1 MARVSDLR
9 TMKQFPFSN
18 LGIVICI
25 SSLALCKPARAQ
37 MPSVSPNG
45 SPMSQSTSP
54 PPASQPYGSNSNA
67 TATSG
72 TQSPFYGSVPE
83 GKASPY
89 VLSLSIKDAM
99 ERGLRNN
106 LGLLL
111 ESDNTLE
118 ARGEKW
124 KELSALLPN
133 VNATI
138 TESVAQIDLAA
149 EGFRFATPGI
159 PKIIG
164 PIGIFQAQTNFSQSI
179 FDLHLLD
186 RNRGASA
193 NQRSAQFNY
202 KDARELVVLAV
213 GNSYLQTLSATAR
226 VQTLQA
232 QVQTAQ
238 ALYGK
243 SVDQQNAGVIPA
255 INSLRAR
262 VELQSQQQ
270 QLIVARNNYAK
281 QKLML
286 ARIIGLPPGQ
296 EFILSDQVPY
306 APLAQMTMGE
316 ALRRAYA
323 SRSDYQAAVQR
334 VRGAEYFRNAATAE
348 HYPSLNL
355 AGDYGDAG
363 IRPGS
368 SHGVFQVGA
377 TLEIPI
383 FAGGRS
389 HADALEAEASLRQSK
404 QQLDNLR
411 AQIDYEVRV
420 ALLDLAAAADQV
432 EVARS
437 SVDLS
442 SQTLNQSRDRFAA
455 GVADNL
461 EVIQAQEAVAA
472 ANENYI
478 SSLYAHNVAKISLA
492 RAIGFAE
499 KGVKEYLQSK

>member
-1 MARVSDLR
+1 
-9 TMKQFPFSN
+9 
-18 LGIVICI
+18 
-25 SSLALCKPARAQ
+25 
-37 MPSVSPNG
+37 
-45 SPMSQSTSP
+45 
-54 PPASQPYGSNSNA
+54 
-67 TATSG
+67 
-72 TQSPFYGSVPE
+72 
-83 GKASPY
+83 
-89 VLSLSIKDAM
+89 M

-111 ESDNTLE
+111 QSDATLQ

-133 VNATI
+133 VSAAV

-149 EGFRFATPGI
+149 QGFRFNTPGI
-159 PKIIG
+159 PKIVG
-164 PIGIFQAQTNFSQSI
+164 PIGIFQAEGIFSQSI
-179 FDLHLLD
+179 FDMHLID
-186 RNRGASA
+186 RKRAASA
-193 NQRSAQFNY
+193 NERAAQFNY

-213 GNSYLQTLSATAR
+213 GNAYLQTLSAAAR
-226 VQTLQA
+226 VETLQA
-232 QVQTAQ
+232 QVQTSQ

-243 SVDQQNAGVIPA
+243 SVDQQNAGIIPA
-255 INSLRAR
+255 IDSLRAR

-281 QKLML
+281 QKLLL
-286 ARIIGLPPGQ
+286 ARIVGLPPGQ
-296 EFILSDQVPY
+296 EYLLSDTVPY
-306 APLAQMTMGE
+306 APLAQLTIDE

-323 SRSDYQAAVQR
+323 SRADYQSAIQR
-334 VRGAEYFRNAATAE
+334 VRGAQYFRNAATAE
-348 HYPSLNL
+348 HYPSLAL

-377 TLEIPI
+377 TLSIPI
-383 FAGGRS
+383 FAGGRA
-389 HADALEAEASLRQSK
+389 HADALEAEASLRQSR
-404 QQLDNLR
+404 QQLENLR
-411 AQIDYEVRV
+411 TQIDYEVRS

-437 SVDLS
+437 SVELS
-442 SQTLNQSRDRFAA
+442 NQTLNQARDRFAA

-461 EVIQAQEAVAA
+461 DVVQAQETVTAS
-472 ANENYI
+472 NENYI

-499 KGVKEYLQSK
+499 EGVRQYLQSK

>member
-1 MARVSDLR
+1 MFAFGLIS
-9 TMKQFPFSN
+9 
-18 LGIVICI
+18 GIPVNAQQ
-25 SSLALCKPARAQ
+25 SSSSQNQPSTPAFN
-37 MPSVSPNG
+37 S
-45 SPMSQSTSP
+45 STSD
-54 PPASQPYGSNSNA
+54 SESYGSNV
-67 TATSG
+67 TQSG
-72 TQSPFYGSVPE
+72 GQSPFYGSVPE
-83 GKASPY
+83 GKASAY

-133 VNATI
+133 VNAAI

-149 EGFRFATPGI
+149 QGFRFGTPGI
-159 PKIIG
+159 PKVIG
-164 PIGIFQAQTNFSQSI
+164 PIGIFQAQANFSQSV

-186 RNRGASA
+186 RKRGASA
-193 NQRSAQFNY
+193 NERAAQFNY
-202 KDARELVVLAV
+202 KDARDLVVLAV
-213 GNSYLQTLSATAR
+213 GNAYLQTLSGAAR
-226 VQTLQA
+226 VETSQA

-255 INSLRAR
+255 IDSLRAR
-262 VELQSQQQ
+262 VEMQSQQQ

-281 QKLML
+281 QKLIL

-296 EFILSDQVPY
+296 EFDLTDKAPY
-306 APLAQMTMGE
+306 APLAQMTIEE

-323 SRSDYQAAVQR
+323 SRSDYQAAAQR

-368 SHGVFQVGA
+368 SHGVFLFGA
-377 TLEIPI
+377 TVDIPI
-383 FAGGRS
+383 FAGGRA
-389 HADALEAEASLRQSK
+389 HADALEAEASLRQSR
-404 QQLDNLR
+404 QQLENLR
-411 AQIDYEVRV
+411 AQIDFEVRT
-420 ALLDLAAAADQV
+420 ALLDLAASADQV

-442 SQTLNQSRDRFAA
+442 NQTLNQARDRFAA

-472 ANENYI
+472 SNENYI

-499 KGVKEYLQSK
+499 EGVREYLQSK

>member
-1 MARVSDLR
+1 M
-9 TMKQFPFSN
+9 
-18 LGIVICI
+18 
-25 SSLALCKPARAQ
+25 SSR
-37 MPSVSPNG
+37 
-45 SPMSQSTSP
+45 
-54 PPASQPYGSNSNA
+54 
-67 TATSG
+67 
-72 TQSPFYGSVPE
+72 
-83 GKASPY
+83 
-89 VLSLSIKDAM
+89 LSSITKMQED
-99 ERGLRNN
+99 
-106 LGLLL
+106 
-111 ESDNTLE
+111 
-118 ARGEKW
+118 
-124 KELSALLPN
+124 
-133 VNATI
+133 
-138 TESVAQIDLAA
+138 
-149 EGFRFATPGI
+149 
-159 PKIIG
+159 
-164 PIGIFQAQTNFSQSI
+164 
-179 FDLHLLD
+179 
-186 RNRGASA
+186 
-193 NQRSAQFNY
+193 
-202 KDARELVVLAV
+202 LVVLAV
-213 GNSYLQTLSATAR
+213 GNAYLQTLSSAAR
-226 VQTLQA
+226 VDTLQA

-255 INSLRAR
+255 IDSLRAR

-286 ARIIGLPPGQ
+286 ARIIGLPTGQ
-296 EFILSDQVPY
+296 EFILADQVPY
-306 APLAQMTMGE
+306 APLAQMTMDE

-323 SRSDYQAAVQR
+323 SRSDYQAAAQK
-334 VRGAEYFRNAATAE
+334 VRGAQYFRNAATAE
-348 HYPSLNL
+348 HYPSLDL
-355 AGDYGDAG
+355 AGDYGVAG

-383 FAGGRS
+383 FAGGRA

-404 QQLDNLR
+404 QQFDNLR

-442 SQTLNQSRDRFAA
+442 NQTLNQARDRFAA

-461 EVIQAQEAVAA
+461 EVVQAQEAVAS

-499 KGVKEYLQSK
+499 EGVKEYLQSK

>member
-1 MARVSDLR
+1 
-9 TMKQFPFSN
+9 
-18 LGIVICI
+18 
-25 SSLALCKPARAQ
+25 
-37 MPSVSPNG
+37 
-45 SPMSQSTSP
+45 
-54 PPASQPYGSNSNA
+54 
-67 TATSG
+67 
-72 TQSPFYGSVPE
+72 
-83 GKASPY
+83 
-89 VLSLSIKDAM
+89 M

-106 LGLLL
+106 LGLLI

-149 EGFRFATPGI
+149 QGFRFGTPGI

-164 PIGIFQAQTNFSQSI
+164 PIGIFQAQANFSQSV

-186 RNRGASA
+186 RKRGASSNERA
-193 NQRSAQFNY
+193 AQFNY

-213 GNSYLQTLSATAR
+213 GNSYLKTLSSAAR
-226 VQTLQA
+226 VETSQA

-255 INSLRAR
+255 IDSLRAR
-262 VELQSQQQ
+262 VEFQSQQQ

-281 QKLML
+281 QKLNL

-296 EFILSDQVPY
+296 EFILTDQVPY
-306 APLAQMTMGE
+306 APLAQMTLEE

-323 SRSDYQAAVQR
+323 SRSDYQAATQR

-348 HYPSLNL
+348 HYPSLGL

-389 HADALEAEASLRQSK
+389 HADALQAEASLRQSR

-411 AQIDYEVRV
+411 AQIDYEVRTS
-420 ALLDLAAAADQV
+420 LLDLAAAADQV

-442 SQTLNQSRDRFAA
+442 NQTLNQARDRFAA

-461 EVIQAQEAVAA
+461 EVIQAQEAVAMT
-472 ANENYI
+472 NEDYI

-499 KGVKEYLQSK
+499 EGVREYLQSK

>member
-1 MARVSDLR
+1 
-9 TMKQFPFSN
+9 
-18 LGIVICI
+18 
-25 SSLALCKPARAQ
+25 
-37 MPSVSPNG
+37 
-45 SPMSQSTSP
+45 
-54 PPASQPYGSNSNA
+54 
-67 TATSG
+67 
-72 TQSPFYGSVPE
+72 
-83 GKASPY
+83 
-89 VLSLSIKDAM
+89 M

-106 LGLLL
+106 LGLLI

-149 EGFRFATPGI
+149 QGFRFGTPGI

-164 PIGIFQAQTNFSQSI
+164 PIGIFQAQANFSQSV

-186 RNRGASA
+186 RKRGASSNERA
-193 NQRSAQFNY
+193 AQFNY

-213 GNSYLQTLSATAR
+213 GNSYLKTLSSAAR
-226 VQTLQA
+226 VETSQA

-255 INSLRAR
+255 IDSLRAR
-262 VELQSQQQ
+262 VEFQSQQQ

-281 QKLML
+281 QKLNL

-296 EFILSDQVPY
+296 EFILTDQVPY
-306 APLAQMTMGE
+306 APLAQMTVEE

-323 SRSDYQAAVQR
+323 SRSDYQAAAQT

-348 HYPSLNL
+348 HYPSLGL

-389 HADALEAEASLRQSK
+389 HADALQAEASLRQSR

-411 AQIDYEVRV
+411 AQIDYEVRTS
-420 ALLDLAAAADQV
+420 LLDLAAAADQV

-442 SQTLNQSRDRFAA
+442 NQTLNQARDRFAA

-461 EVIQAQEAVAA
+461 EVIQAQEAVAMT
-472 ANENYI
+472 NEDYI

-499 KGVKEYLQSK
+499 EGVREYLQSK

>member
-1 MARVSDLR
+1 M
-9 TMKQFPFSN
+9 
-18 LGIVICI
+18 
-25 SSLALCKPARAQ
+25 LALSLLFRIPAQAQ
-37 MPSVSPNG
+37 MASSPSSGSGSAQQGSSTGETESYGASTSNAADQSVSG
-45 SPMSQSTSP
+45 SS
-54 PPASQPYGSNSNA
+54 
-67 TATSG
+67 
-72 TQSPFYGSVPE
+72 QSPFYGSVPE
-83 GKASPY
+83 GKATDY
-89 VLSLSIKDAM
+89 VLSLSIKDAV

-111 ESDNTLE
+111 GSDNTLQ

-133 VNATI
+133 VNGAI

-149 EGFRFATPGI
+149 QGLRFSAPGI
-159 PKIIG
+159 PKIVG
-164 PIGIFQAQTNFSQSI
+164 PIGIFQADANFSQSI
-179 FDLHLLD
+179 FDLHLID

-193 NQRSAQFNY
+193 NERAAQFNY

-213 GNSYLQTLSATAR
+213 GNTYLEALSGAAR
-226 VQTLQA
+226 VETAQA

-255 INSLRAR
+255 IDSLRAR

-270 QLIVARNNYAK
+270 QLIVARNNFAK

-286 ARIIGLPPGQ
+286 ARVIGLPPGQ
-296 EFILSDQVPY
+296 EYILADTVPY
-306 APLAQMTMGE
+306 APLAQMTLEE

-323 SRSDYQAAVQR
+323 SRSDYQAAAQR
-334 VRGAEYFRNAATAE
+334 VRGAEYFRDAATAE

-355 AGDYGDAG
+355 GGYYGDAG

-368 SHGVFQVGA
+368 SHGVFQVAA

-383 FAGGRS
+383 FAGGRA
-389 HADALEAEASLRQSK
+389 HADALQAEASLRQSR
-404 QQLDNLR
+404 QQLENLR
-411 AQIDYEVRV
+411 GQIDYEVRT

-442 SQTLNQSRDRFAA
+442 SQTLDQARDRFAA

-461 EVIQAQEAVAA
+461 EVVQAQETVAA

-478 SSLYAHNVAKISLA
+478 SSLYAHNVAKILLA

-499 KGVKEYLQSK
+499 EGVKEYLQSKSK

>member
-1 MARVSDLR
+1 
-9 TMKQFPFSN
+9 
-18 LGIVICI
+18 
-25 SSLALCKPARAQ
+25 
-37 MPSVSPNG
+37 
-45 SPMSQSTSP
+45 
-54 PPASQPYGSNSNA
+54 
-67 TATSG
+67 
-72 TQSPFYGSVPE
+72 
-83 GKASPY
+83 
-89 VLSLSIKDAM
+89 M

-106 LGLLL
+106 LGLLI

-149 EGFRFATPGI
+149 QGFRFGTPGI

-164 PIGIFQAQTNFSQSI
+164 PIGIFQAQANFSQSV

-186 RNRGASA
+186 RRRGASSNERA
-193 NQRSAQFNY
+193 AQFNY

-213 GNSYLQTLSATAR
+213 GNSYLKTLSSAAR
-226 VQTLQA
+226 VETSQA

-255 INSLRAR
+255 IDSLRAR
-262 VELQSQQQ
+262 VEFQSQQQ

-281 QKLML
+281 QKLNL

-296 EFILSDQVPY
+296 EFILTDQVPY
-306 APLAQMTMGE
+306 APLAQMTLEE

-323 SRSDYQAAVQR
+323 SRSDYQAATQR

-348 HYPSLNL
+348 HYPSLGL

-389 HADALEAEASLRQSK
+389 HADALQAEASLRQSR

-411 AQIDYEVRV
+411 AQIDYEVRTS
-420 ALLDLAAAADQV
+420 LLDLAAAADQV

-442 SQTLNQSRDRFAA
+442 NQTLNQARDRFAA

-461 EVIQAQEAVAA
+461 EVIQAQEAVAMT
-472 ANENYI
+472 NEDYI

-499 KGVKEYLQSK
+499 EGVREYLQSK

>member
-1 MARVSDLR
+1 
-9 TMKQFPFSN
+9 
-18 LGIVICI
+18 
-25 SSLALCKPARAQ
+25 
-37 MPSVSPNG
+37 
-45 SPMSQSTSP
+45 
-54 PPASQPYGSNSNA
+54 
-67 TATSG
+67 
-72 TQSPFYGSVPE
+72 
-83 GKASPY
+83 
-89 VLSLSIKDAM
+89 M

-106 LGLLL
+106 LGLLI

-149 EGFRFATPGI
+149 QGFRFGTPGI

-164 PIGIFQAQTNFSQSI
+164 PIGIFQAQANFSQSV

-186 RNRGASA
+186 RKRGASSNERA
-193 NQRSAQFNY
+193 AQFNY

-213 GNSYLQTLSATAR
+213 GNSYLKTLSSAAR
-226 VQTLQA
+226 VETSQA

-255 INSLRAR
+255 IDSLRAR
-262 VELQSQQQ
+262 VEFQSQQQ

-281 QKLML
+281 QKLNL

-296 EFILSDQVPY
+296 EFILTDQVPY
-306 APLAQMTMGE
+306 APLAQMTLEE

-323 SRSDYQAAVQR
+323 SRSDYQAAAQR

-348 HYPSLNL
+348 HYPSLGL

-389 HADALEAEASLRQSK
+389 HADALQAEASLRQSR

-411 AQIDYEVRV
+411 AQIDYEVRTS
-420 ALLDLAAAADQV
+420 LLDLAAAADQV

-442 SQTLNQSRDRFAA
+442 NQTLNQARDRFAA

-461 EVIQAQEAVAA
+461 EVIQAQEAVAMT
-472 ANENYI
+472 NEDYI

-499 KGVKEYLQSK
+499 EGVREYLQSK

>member
-1 MARVSDLR
+1 
-9 TMKQFPFSN
+9 MKRSPVFNS
-18 LGIVICI
+18 GIVTYM
-25 SSLALCKPARAQ
+25 LALGFIFSPRASAQ
-37 MPSVSPNG
+37 GPSTGPNG
-45 SPMSQSTSP
+45 SGSASSSSAGESESYSGSPSSQNV
-54 PPASQPYGSNSNA
+54 NSN
-67 TATSG
+67 G
-72 TQSPFYGSVPE
+72 QSSFYGSVPD

-99 ERGLRNN
+99 QRGLRNN

-111 ESDNTLE
+111 GSDNTLQ

-124 KELSALLPN
+124 KELSARLPN
-133 VNATI
+133 VNATV

-149 EGFRFATPGI
+149 EGFRFGVPGI
-159 PKIIG
+159 PRVIG
-164 PIGIFQAQTNFSQSI
+164 PIGIFQAQANLSQSI

-193 NQRSAQFNY
+193 NERAAQFNY

-213 GNSYLQTLSATAR
+213 GNAYLQILSSTAR
-226 VQTLQA
+226 VETA
-232 QVQTAQ
+232 HSQVETAQ
-238 ALYGK
+238 ALYTK

-255 INSLRAR
+255 IDSLRAR
-262 VELQSQQQ
+262 VELQNQQQ
-270 QLIVARNNYAK
+270 QLILARNDYAK
-281 QKLML
+281 RKLML

-296 EFILSDQVPY
+296 EFILSDTVPY
-306 APLAQMTMGE
+306 APLAQMTIEE
-316 ALRRAYA
+316 ALKRAYA
-323 SRSDYQAAVQR
+323 SRSDYQAAAQR

-348 HYPSLNL
+348 HYPSLGI

-368 SHGVFQVGA
+368 SHGVFEFGA

-383 FAGGRS
+383 FAGGRA
-389 HADALEAEASLRQSK
+389 HADALEAEATLRQSR
-404 QQLDNLR
+404 QQLENLR
-411 AQIDYEVRV
+411 AQIDYEVRT

-442 SQTLNQSRDRFAA
+442 SQTLNQARDRFAA

-472 ANENYI
+472 TNENYI

-499 KGVKEYLQSK
+499 EGVRDYLKSK

>member
-1 MARVSDLR
+1 MNGSRA
-9 TMKQFPFSN
+9 MKQFPFSSFELIAGILTFGLVFCN
-18 LGIVICI
+18 VVPAQTSGSLGS
-25 SSLALCKPARAQ
+25 SSLAQ
-37 MPSVSPNG
+37 SNSSPTG
-45 SPMSQSTSP
+45 SESYGSGSSSSTSQSST
-54 PPASQPYGSNSNA
+54 GE
-67 TATSG
+67 
-72 TQSPFYGSVPE
+72 SPFYGSVPE

-89 VLSLSIKDAM
+89 VLSLSIKNAM

-111 ESDNTLE
+111 ESDNTLQ

-159 PKIIG
+159 PKIVG

-186 RNRGASA
+186 RKRGASV
-193 NQRSAQFNY
+193 NEQSAQLNY
-202 KDARELVVLAV
+202 KDARDLVVLAV
-213 GNSYLQTLSATAR
+213 GNAYLQTLSSAAR
-226 VQTLQA
+226 VDTLQA

-255 INSLRAR
+255 IDSLRAR

-286 ARIIGLPPGQ
+286 ARIIGLPTGQ
-296 EFILSDQVPY
+296 EFVLADQVPY
-306 APLAQMTMGE
+306 APLAQMTMEE

-323 SRSDYQAAVQR
+323 SRSDYQAAAQK
-334 VRGAEYFRNAATAE
+334 VRGAQYFRNAATAE

-383 FAGGRS
+383 FAGGRA

-411 AQIDYEVRV
+411 AEIDYEVRV

-442 SQTLNQSRDRFAA
+442 NQTLTQARDRFAA

-461 EVIQAQEAVAA
+461 EVVQAQEAVAS

-499 KGVKEYLQSK
+499 EGVKEYLQSK

>member
-1 MARVSDLR
+1 MV
-9 TMKQFPFSN
+9 T
-18 LGIVICI
+18 LGMVFCEPV
-25 SSLALCKPARAQ
+25 PAQ
-37 MPSVSPNG
+37 LG
-45 SPMSQSTSP
+45 SPQNGAPAAQSSSSGGSSESYNGGSSQSSMGQTGESTS
-54 PPASQPYGSNSNA
+54 
-67 TATSG
+67 
-72 TQSPFYGSVPE
+72 QSPFYGSVPE

-106 LGLLL
+106 LGALLQN
-111 ESDNTLE
+111 DNTLQ

-133 VNATI
+133 VSAAI
-138 TESVAQIDLAA
+138 SESVAQIDLAA
-149 EGFRFATPGI
+149 EGFRFAIPGI
-159 PKIIG
+159 PNVIG
-164 PIGIFQAQTNFSQSI
+164 PIGIFQANTYFSQSV
-179 FDLHLLD
+179 FDIHAID

-193 NQRSAQFNY
+193 NERAAQFNY
-202 KDARELVVLAV
+202 KDAREIVVLAV
-213 GNSYLQTLSATAR
+213 GNAYLQTLSGAAR
-226 VQTLQA
+226 VETTQA

-238 ALYGK
+238 ALYTK

-255 INSLRAR
+255 IDSLRAR
-262 VELQSQQQ
+262 VELQNEQQ

-281 QKLML
+281 QKLTL
-286 ARIIGLPPGQ
+286 ARVIGLPPGQ
-296 EFILSDQVPY
+296 EFILTDKVPY
-306 APLAQMTMGE
+306 APLAQITIEE

-323 SRSDYQAAVQR
+323 SRSDYQAAIQK
-334 VRGAEYFRNAATAE
+334 VRGAEYFRDAATAE

-355 AGDYGDAG
+355 AGNYGDAG

-368 SHGVFQVGA
+368 SHGEFQVGA
-377 TLEIPI
+377 TLDIPI

-389 HADALEAEASLRQSK
+389 RADALEAEATLKQSQ
-404 QQLDNLR
+404 QQLENLR
-411 AQIDYEVRV
+411 AQIDYDVRTS
-420 ALLDLAAAADQV
+420 LLDLAAAADQV

-442 SQTLNQSRDRFAA
+442 NQTLNQARDRFAA

-461 EVIQAQEAVAA
+461 EVIQAQEAVTATS
-472 ANENYI
+472 ESYI

-499 KGVKEYLQSK
+499 EGVKEYLQSK

>member
-1 MARVSDLR
+1 MFAFGLISGIPVSA
-9 TMKQFPFSN
+9 Q
-18 LGIVICI
+18 G
-25 SSLALCKPARAQ
+25 SSSSQNQRSTPAFN
-37 MPSVSPNG
+37 S
-45 SPMSQSTSP
+45 STSD
-54 PPASQPYGSNSNA
+54 SESYGSNV
-67 TATSG
+67 TQSG
-72 TQSPFYGSVPE
+72 GQSPFYGSVPE
-83 GKASPY
+83 GKASAY

-99 ERGLRNN
+99 ERGLRSN

-149 EGFRFATPGI
+149 QGFRFGTPGI

-164 PIGIFQAQTNFSQSI
+164 PIGIFQAQANFSQSV

-193 NQRSAQFNY
+193 NERAAQFNY

-213 GNSYLQTLSATAR
+213 GNAYLQTLSGAAR
-226 VQTLQA
+226 VETSQA

-243 SVDQQNAGVIPA
+243 SVDEQNAGVIPA
-255 INSLRAR
+255 IDSLRAR
-262 VELQSQQQ
+262 VEMQSQQQ

-281 QKLML
+281 QKLVL

-296 EFILSDQVPY
+296 EYVLADEVPY
-306 APLAQMTMGE
+306 TPLAQMTIEE

-323 SRSDYQAAVQR
+323 SRSDYQAAAQR

-363 IRPGS
+363 IRPGN
-368 SHGVFQVGA
+368 SHGVFLFGA
-377 TLEIPI
+377 TLDVPI
-383 FAGGRS
+383 FAGGRA
-389 HADALEAEASLRQSK
+389 HADALQAEASLRQSR
-404 QQLDNLR
+404 QQLENLR
-411 AQIDYEVRV
+411 AQIDYEVRT
-420 ALLDLAAAADQV
+420 ALLDLAASADQV

-442 SQTLNQSRDRFAA
+442 NQTLNQARDRFAA

-472 ANENYI
+472 TNENYI

-499 KGVKEYLQSK
+499 EGVREYLQSK